1 MKKLFSILVALTI
14 GIMGF
19 AQNYE
24 STGAW
29 GMPYFNVTG
38 GVVTPLTSLTSFSDA
53 INDARPVVAA
63 EIGTYVT
70 PVWGFS
76 VTGEGIINNLGTHT
90 AFDGSNVVFN
100 GKANISN
107 LLAGYKG
114 YPRRVELVV
123 VPGIGWSRQYGYEN
137 EIFDRDY
144 LTYNANAELNLNMGK
159 QRAWQINV
167 RPGVIWSMF
176 DGNFNFDK
184 RHAALRLTAGVT
196 YKFKN
201 GHTKSHNFK
210 TNDYAVSQHDY
221 DVLLAKYEE
230 CSRREPVVKEV
241 ETVVEKKVVETV
253 DVPVYFG
260 ETFIT
265 FDVNKSVLKK
275 SQKQILDEFI
285 KNITPDT
292 IVHIVGSADS
302 ATGTEAR
309 NNELA
314 HKRAEVVRD
323 YLLSKNVKA
332 ESIQNDTKI
341 DAGTSVET
349 SRSAVL
355 TLELVDA
362 D

>member
-1 MKKLFSILVALTI
+1 MKKLFSIMIALTI

-24 STGAW
+24 RTGAW

-53 INDARPVVAA
+53 FNDARPVVAA

-144 LTYNANAELNLNMGK
+144 LTYNANAELNINMGK
-159 QRAWQINV
+159 ERAWQINV

-176 DGNFNFDK
+176 DGDFNFDK
-184 RHAALRLTAGVT
+184 RHGALRLTAGVT

-221 DVLLAKYEE
+221 DVLLARYEE
-230 CSRREPVVKEV
+230 LAKRDPVVKEV

-253 DVPVYFG
+253 DVPTYFG

-265 FDVNKSVLKK
+265 FDVNKAVLKK
-275 SQKQILDEFI
+275 SQKAILDEFA
-285 KNITPDT
+285 KNITEET

-323 YLLSKNVKA
+323 YLVSKNVKA
-332 ESIQNDTKI
+332 NGIQNDTKI
-341 DAGTSVET
+341 DAGTSIET